1 MAGNTAVPGTSVTQR
16 IIAILAAFDDRH
28 RRLPLTRIA
37 ERSGLALPT
46 AHRLVAEL
54 VAGGLLERAADGSYV
69 IGRRMWDLGN
79 LAAVHTDIRVMATPF
94 LQDIH
99 TATMATVHL
108 AVRDDTRVLY
118 VERISGR
125 VSIPI
130 VSTVGSRLPLHAT
143 GVGKV
148 LLAHAPAEVI
158 EEVLGSPLV
167 RMTPR
172 TIVRPDILRG
182 QLEAVRADG
191 YAVTT
196 EEMSPGACSLAV
208 PVRKGADADAPVVAA
223 LGVVVPNLRR
233 DKARLLASLRTAAAG
248 IGRSLHR

>member
-16 IIAILAAFDDRH
+16 IVAILGAFDERH

-37 ERSGLALPT
+37 ERSALALPT

-54 VAGGLLERAADGSYV
+54 VAGGVLERAADGSYV
-69 IGRRMWDLGN
+69 IGPRIWDLGN
-79 LAAVHTDIRVMATPF
+79 LAAVHTDIRAMATPF

-130 VSTVGSRLPLHAT
+130 VSTVGSRLPMHAT

-158 EEVLGSPLV
+158 EQVLARPLA

-208 PVRKGADADAPVVAA
+208 PVRKGVDADAPVAAA

-248 IGRSLHR
+248 IGRSLYR